1 MAEVRLT
8 PKHIDKNWIF
18 TFFGTAIGAGIL
30 FLPIQTGTAGIVVVL
45 ISMALAFVATY
56 YSQKYFTIFIVR
68 SKDSE
73 SYDSALASYWGKW
86 ASIAI
91 SGLWA
96 IALFVP
102 LTIYTT
108 ALSANLAQFI
118 YDYTPMH
125 IKLFGNPF
133 VSMVLM
139 AICVAIL
146 LTSEDTVIS
155 FTNKIGNVLLFLLIA
170 ITILFIPFWKFPNGL
185 LNFDW
190 SLSTM
195 LKNLLMTFPLYN
207 GALVFYMTIP
217 PMIMFYRKHYPQ
229 LTLDQQEKKTT
240 QLNKYALIMTAV
252 FTMIFLLSA
261 SLTLSPEDIDYAV
274 KNNVSALAIL
284 GLGKELNAILH
295 IIKFTGYLV
304 IFFAM
309 ITSFFGVAIG
319 AIAMW
324 SHLLPTPKTWDEK
337 RKKQITTI
345 VILALVWVI
354 SAFNI
359 NILDLMG
366 FLSTPINAAV
376 SFIIPTVIIFSN
388 KSLKKFRGIAALL
401 VLLLGIFTLVSYLIG
416 SSL

>member
-1 MAEVRLT
+1 MPV
-8 PKHIDKNWIF
+8 
-18 TFFGTAIGAGIL
+18 
-30 FLPIQTGTAGIVVVL
+30 QTGMAGIVVVF
-45 ISMALAFVATY
+45 ISMILAYAATY

-68 SKDSE
+68 AKDSE
-73 SYDSALASYWGKW
+73 SYDTALASYWGKT
-86 ASIAI
+86 ASLAI

-96 IALFVP
+96 IALFIP
-102 LTIYTT
+102 LTIYIT
-108 ALSANLAQFI
+108 AVSANLSQFVF
-118 YDYTPMH
+118 DYSPSH

-133 VSMVLM
+133 VSMVIV
-139 AICVAIL
+139 AISIAIL
-146 LTSEDTVIS
+146 LASEEVVIS

-170 ITILFIPFWKFPNGL
+170 ITLLFIPFWKFPNGL

-190 SLSTM
+190 SIGSM

-229 LTLDQQEKKTT
+229 LTLEQQEEKTT
-240 QLNKYALIMTAV
+240 QLNKYALTMTAA
-252 FTMIFLLSA
+252 FTMVFLLSA
-261 SLTLSPEDIDYAV
+261 SLTLSPADIDYAV

-284 GLGKELNAILH
+284 GLGKELNLILH

-324 SHLLPTPKTWDEK
+324 SNILPTPKNWSEK
-337 RKKQITTI
+337 RKKQITTLI
-345 VILALVWVI
+345 LLALVWVI

-376 SFIIPTVIIFSN
+376 SFIIPTVIIFSS
-388 KSLKKFRGIAALL
+388 KSLKEFRGIAAFL
-401 VLLLGIFTLVSYLIG
+401 VFLLGIFTLVSYLIG
-416 SSL
+416 SNL